1 MMMSQTERT
10 QRRQYEPNLIASQNK
25 NATGSI
31 DTFGGHGGIS
41 AKKRQP
47 TSMPYNLPGDE
58 VDYNEKNDNIRVK

>member
-41 AKKRQP
+41 AKKR
-47 TSMPYNLPGDE
+47 
-58 VDYNEKNDNIRVK
+58 